1 MNQYIHFK
9 TGTKRLQFGTSKCI
23 KLHIGKPNSE
33 ILCKDVYVGEWKDEV
48 VTDPNTGKCT
58 KSEYFNGNVK
68 MEKKQDQ
75 LYLGDMVS
83 ANGSHVKNVQQR
95 RNKGIGIT
103 NQVMQILEST
113 YFGKYYFE
121 VATVLRESLFLSS
134 MLLNSEAWV
143 NYTDKDVRILEQ
155 SDEILLGKILDC
167 DANTSNAM
175 KYLELGILP
184 IRFEI
189 MRRKLAFLQYIL
201 KQEQNSM
208 IFQVLKATCENT
220 VKNDFVQT
228 CKKYLKT
235 LDIQLSFEDIA
246 SLSNFRFKKLL
257 KEKSRVAGF
266 NYLNSEKRK
275 QSKIMNIHYEK
286 LEIQEYLLSGDRNIN
301 ISKLIFKARGNTLD
315 IKTQKKWKYS
325 DTLCSGCEVNDETGD
340 EILHCKTLGGNEEN
354 LSYSWFFR
362 DSVEDQIL
370 VAKSMLTKLDN
381 RRKIREEIT

>member
-1 MNQYIHFK
+1 
-9 TGTKRLQFGTSKCI
+9 
-23 KLHIGKPNSE
+23 
-33 ILCKDVYVGEWKDEV
+33 
-48 VTDPNTGKCT
+48 
-58 KSEYFNGNVK
+58 
-68 MEKKQDQ
+68 
-75 LYLGDMVS
+75 
-83 ANGSHVKNVQQR
+83 
-95 RNKGIGIT
+95 
-103 NQVMQILEST
+103 
-113 YFGKYYFE
+113 
-121 VATVLRESLFLSS
+121 
-134 MLLNSEAWV
+134 
-143 NYTDKDVRILEQ
+143 
-155 SDEILLGKILDC
+155 
-167 DANTSNAM
+167 
-175 KYLELGILP
+175 
-184 IRFEI
+184 
-189 MRRKLAFLQYIL
+189 
-201 KQEQNSM
+201 M

-235 LDIQLSFEDIA
+235 LDIQLSFEEIE

-325 DTLCSGCEVNDETGD
+325 DKLCSGCEVNDETGD
-340 EILHCKTLGGNEEN
+340 EILHCKTFGENEEN

-370 VAKSMLTKLDN
+370 VAKSMLTKLEK